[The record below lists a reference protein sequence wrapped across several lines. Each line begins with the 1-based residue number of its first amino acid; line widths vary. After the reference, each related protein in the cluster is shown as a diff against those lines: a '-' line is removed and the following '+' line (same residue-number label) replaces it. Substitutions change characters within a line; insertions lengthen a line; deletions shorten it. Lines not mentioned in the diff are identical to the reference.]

1 MELLEFTHGE
11 EPIKNRELFGL
22 LGEYIASPAIRE
34 TLGGV
39 ISSEPGRRWFVM
51 MEDGTRIVAFGSM
64 RRRRTAACL
73 LHLYALEGEAD
84 ITILERCIQE
94 ARETGAARLVTAD
107 YWTRR
112 ELYFRYG
119 FSSVCKVG
127 RFVRFKKE
135 FEHGD

>member
-1 MELLEFTHGE
+1 MQLLEFTHDE
-11 EPIKNRELFGL
+11 DPIKNRELFGL

-51 MEDGTRIVAFGSM
+51 MEGARVVAFGSI

-73 LHLYALEGEAD
+73 LHLYALEGEAE
-84 ITILERCIQE
+84 IPILELCILE
-94 ARETGAARLVTAD
+94 ARETDAARLVTAD

-135 FEHGD
+135 FEHGN

>member
-1 MELLEFTHGE
+1 MQLLEFTHDE
-11 EPIKNRELFGL
+11 DPIKNRELFGL

-39 ISSEPGRRWFVM
+39 ISSEPGRRWFGM
-51 MEDGTRIVAFGSM
+51 MEGARVVAFGSI

-73 LHLYALEGEAD
+73 LHLYALEGEAE
-84 ITILERCIQE
+84 IPILERCILE
-94 ARETGAARLVTAD
+94 ARETDAARLVTAD

-135 FEHGD
+135 FEHGN

>member
-1 MELLEFTHGE
+1 MQLLEFTHDE
-11 EPIKNRELFGL
+11 DPIKNRELFGL

-39 ISSEPGRRWFVM
+39 ISAAPGRRWFVM
-51 MEDGTRIVAFGSM
+51 MEGARVVAFASI

-84 ITILERCIQE
+84 IPILERCILE
-94 ARETGAARLVTAD
+94 ARETDAARLVTAD

-135 FEHGD
+135 FEHGN

>member
-1 MELLEFTHGE
+1 MQLLEFTHDE
-11 EPIKNRELFGL
+11 DPIKNRELFGL
-22 LGEYIASPAIRE
+22 LGEYSASPASRA
-34 TLGGV
+34 TQAGDTR
-39 ISSEPGRRWFVM
+39 SQPGPRWLVM
-51 MEDGTRIVAFGSM
+51 MEGARVVAFASI

-84 ITILERCIQE
+84 IPILERCILE
-94 ARETGAARLVTAD
+94 ARETDAARLVTAD

-135 FEHGD
+135 FEHGN